1 MELKLNIYKKREVV
15 KTYTSSTYDLEL
27 GTVEDFINIIDTEK
41 LLSGDSDA
49 EFVGAVASLVTKGFP
64 QLKPLLLDV
73 FDGLTE
79 SELRHTRV
87 PEVVRVL
94 IDIVKYSVDEIKLMA
109 TGKNV

>member
-1 MELKLNIYKKREVV
+1 MELKLNIYEKREVV

-49 EFVGAVASLVTKGFP
+49 EFVGAIASLVTKGFP

-87 PEVVRVL
+87 SEVVRVL